1 MSKRTRKEYLKKLEE
16 DYRRKSLLRKT
27 MIRLESNR
35 IKRFF
40 KWCWYFVSFPFYWLF
55 YNIRDWRSA
64 ICMVIAFLLWS
75 ASVWLWYVIA
85 FVVGLNTDTGKWLI
99 GIGSGVWIWW
109 ASPVGSPFILLVT
122 LTTIGMKEVWNKIIR
137 FKEKRNEEKDN

>member
-1 MSKRTRKEYLKKLEE
+1 MK
-16 DYRRKSLLRKT
+16 
-27 MIRLESNR
+27 NQN
-35 IKRFF
+35 
-40 KWCWYFVSFPFYWLF
+40 KWICIWL
-55 YNIRDWRSA
+55 A
-64 ICMVIAFLLWS
+64 VIAFLLWS
-75 ASVWLWYVIA
+75 ASVWLWYVVA

-137 FKEKRNEEKDN
+137 FKEKRNEDSTYCSR